1 MKHMWII
8 RNKVRTSLVVQ
19 WLRLCSQCRGHRFDP
34 WLEKTVHATWRK
46 KKKNEVGSAGEEEAR
61 EAFIYSPF
69 MTETSC

>member
-46 KKKNEVGSAGEEEAR
+46 KKKMRWAVQGKKKQEKPLS
-61 EAFIYSPF
+61 IPHS
-69 MTETSC
+69 